1 MGGQLSSQQ
10 NLRIFPSSVQLCQL
24 FHEYSYSLAYAT
36 TMFKNHKTCTNSDV
50 TVYNQIAVPPIE
62 RFSLMFLRFS
72 MLFIL
77 ISFITAIIDFTE
89 FSCMEKKK
97 YETKSFGASA
107 TKKLI
112 SKLVESKKK

>member
-24 FHEYSYSLAYAT
+24 FHEYYYSLAYAT

-89 FSCMEKKK
+89 FSCMEKKNMK
-97 YETKSFGASA
+97 RRALGHQQPKN
-107 TKKLI
+107 
-112 SKLVESKKK
+112 